1 MYRPLSISELVND
14 EKKRR
19 KGQEKKKKKK
29 KTFTCEDEE
38 EENKPDGVRKVACPI
53 EGSLREFD
61 CVDIEVSLF

>member
-1 MYRPLSISELVND
+1 MSMSELVSE

-19 KGQEKKKKKK
+19 KGQEKKNKK

-38 EENKPDGVRKVACPI
+38 EENRPDGVRKVACPI